1 MTDKPDKPIPYV
13 AGWASVFGAG
23 PAARII
29 VVHGDQTRTAAAKQ
43 IAGILG
49 KDSHVAPGALVEVG
63 VAPAGE
69 LPGNPLPWQ
78 FREMP
83 TESE

>member
-1 MTDKPDKPIPYV
+1 MTDKPIPYV
-13 AGWASVFGAG
+13 SGWAGVFGAG

-29 VVHGDQTRTAAAKQ
+29 VVTGDQTRTAAAKQ
-43 IAGILG
+43 IQGILG
-49 KDSHVAPGALVEVG
+49 SGSRVAAGALIEVG
-63 VAPAGE
+63 VAPVDE
-69 LPGNPLPWQ
+69 LPGNPLPWK